1 MKKGRK
7 AMIAGRPVVSF
18 DTSVHN
24 RMLDDG
30 AAKSD
35 AVFAGLKSGYFV
47 CLTGLALEE
56 MFATQDSSRRTTLI
70 ACTGRLQ
77 HGPIDIL
84 LPQNDILWLLILGHK
99 AAPDSFDW
107 KSVNVT
113 TSDYARAFSD
123 RNVIAD
129 NTHSD
134 HAREDLKQRKKKFGC
149 YSSTLRPKLDNEFE
163 RCGEARPK
171 TFREVLPR
179 IHGEGGFV
187 WSIGKDLYDHAAE
200 TDASEATIRQFM
212 GSGPPFRAI
221 VYAMLL
227 VWYHR
232 SLRDLHAAEKFS
244 AGGIDLLMAIY
255 LPYCD
260 QFITAEIGG
269 EQEKCL
275 REVANAA
282 DLKTEIRSYDDF
294 CSSMMV
300 SAG

>member
-1 MKKGRK
+1 
-7 AMIAGRPVVSF
+7 MIASRPVVSF

-30 AAKSD
+30 AAQSD
-35 AVFAGLKSGYFV
+35 AMFAGLKSGYV
-47 CLTGLALEE
+47 VRLTGLALEE
-56 MFATQDSSRRTTLI
+56 MVATQDSSRRVALI

-77 HGPIDIL
+77 HGPIDTL
-84 LPQNDILWLLILGHK
+84 LPQNEILWLLILAHK

-113 TSDYARAFSD
+113 TSDYAKVFSN
-123 RNVIAD
+123 RNLIAD
-129 NTHSD
+129 DVHSTQ
-134 HAREDLKQRKKKFGC
+134 AREDLKQRKKKFGC
-149 YSSTLRPKLDNEFE
+149 YWSTLRPKLDKEFE

-179 IHGEGGFV
+179 IQVEGGFV

-200 TDASEATIRQFM
+200 TDASETTIRQFM
-212 GSGPPFRAI
+212 DSCPPFRAV
-221 VYAMLL
+221 VYANLL

-232 SLRDLHAAEKFS
+232 SLRDLLAGEKFS

-275 REVANAA
+275 REVAIAA
-282 DLKTEIRSYDDF
+282 DLNTEVRSYDDF
-294 CSSMMV
+294 CSSLLI
-300 SAG
+300 SAK